1 MVLLISALKDGTE
14 VIEALD
20 ERLIGR
26 YARKAIKH
34 PETNEVIVPE
44 NGLITEDLANEI
56 IEAGY

>member
-1 MVLLISALKDGTE
+1 MVYLLRALKDGTE

-26 YARKAIKH
+26 YTRKAIKH

-44 NGLITEDLANEI
+44 NELNH
-56 IEAGY
+56 